1 MLRAGRIALA
11 GAALLIFGGCVR
23 VEFVRTNGLP
33 PSRRGGQPEVFMDR
47 QPEFRY
53 QSIGI
58 LQVTAPASTSLSA
71 IIQRLIEEGGAAGC
85 DVIVDRAIYRVA
97 APLPLGALVATT
109 GGPLFL
115 AQYAPYSPAP
125 VMVPAPPPMRSQWIW
140 GVYAT
145 APAPAPAPV
154 PAPDSP

>member
-85 DVIVDRAIYRVA
+85 AHRRPRAIPRVA

-109 GGPLFL
+109 GGPLSL
-115 AQYAPYSPAP
+115 
-125 VMVPAPPPMRSQWIW
+125 RNTRR
-140 GVYAT
+140 T
-145 APAPAPAPV
+145 APRP
-154 PAPDSP
+154 